1 MIRKIGYKC
10 NSGSDGCKMSFG
22 NEMIVDY
29 DMMLATA
36 SVPVQEYDNLTDPR
50 DALCMGTFFCDLY
63 MPYDVTAKRKEG
75 CGCD

>member
-10 NSGSDGCKMSFG
+10 HSGSDGCKMSFG
-22 NEMIVDY
+22 NELIIKNDVA
-29 DMMLATA
+29 LATA
-36 SVPVQEYDNLTDPR
+36 HVAVQDYDNLTDPR

-63 MPYDVTAKRKEG
+63 MPYDVSANRKGG